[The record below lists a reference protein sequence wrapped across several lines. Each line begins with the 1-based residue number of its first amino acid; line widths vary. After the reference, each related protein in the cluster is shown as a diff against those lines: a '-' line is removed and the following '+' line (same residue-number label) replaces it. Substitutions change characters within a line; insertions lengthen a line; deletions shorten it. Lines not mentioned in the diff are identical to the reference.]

1 MTKKILLFGEIRS
14 IEVEDT
20 LQNREVVMDVR
31 QDVKKLDDMYSFDL
45 YVDDNDYIVATYHY
59 DYVDLNLEADHFNV
73 ELTRL
78 VTGEGVNDFELPYPI
93 ADVDN
98 KKYDFTR
105 FADLWLKNNAAL
117 GGSLGIKLVNAQAT
131 FTGML
136 VVFKLSTV

>member
-1 MTKKILLFGEIRS
+1 MTKRILLFGKIRS

-20 LQNREVVMDVR
+20 LQNREMVMDIR

-136 VVFKLSTV
+136 VAFKLSTV

>member
-1 MTKKILLFGEIRS
+1 MTKKILLFGKIRS

-20 LQNREVVMDVR
+20 LQNREVVMDIR

-45 YVDDNDYIVATYHY
+45 NVDDNDYIVATYHY

-136 VVFKLSTV
+136 VAFKLSTV

>member
-1 MTKKILLFGEIRS
+1 MTKKILLFGKIRS

-20 LQNREVVMDVR
+20 LQNREVVMDIR

-117 GGSLGIKLVNAQAT
+117 GGSLGIKLVNAQET

>member
-1 MTKKILLFGEIRS
+1 M
-14 IEVEDT
+14 
-20 LQNREVVMDVR
+20 VMDIR

-136 VVFKLSTV
+136 VAFKLSTV

>member
-1 MTKKILLFGEIRS
+1 MTKRILLFGEIRS

-78 VTGEGVNDFELPYPI
+78 VTGEGVNDF
-93 ADVDN
+93 
-98 KKYDFTR
+98 
-105 FADLWLKNNAAL
+105 
-117 GGSLGIKLVNAQAT
+117 
-131 FTGML
+131 
-136 VVFKLSTV
+136 